1 VQVLSGQVY
10 IAGEVIDWH
19 NTESRNRN
27 VKLQLLDAAQHYR
40 LPDVDFLLLT
50 GDWPPEDR
58 SGQST
63 GCPLQGPVFMQV
75 TFQSAFWFG
84 NWSFI
89 WTSAS
94 ATSFC
99 KATWYADAKWHPVAC
114 FKLHELDN
122 LQASASPAV

>member
-1 VQVLSGQVY
+1 MNTPPAGFRVQIISGQVY

-19 NTESRNRN
+19 NTQSRNRN
-27 VKLQLLDAAQHYR
+27 VKLQLLDVAQHYR

-75 TFQSAFWFG
+75 SLPCQQQSHVD
-84 NWSFI
+84 
-89 WTSAS
+89 WTD
-94 ATSFC
+94 
-99 KATWYADAKWHPVAC
+99 ADILEMSSLDKCCMLGAAC
-114 FKLHELDN
+114 
-122 LQASASPAV
+122 

>member
-1 VQVLSGQVY
+1 MQVLSGQIY

-27 VKLQLLDAAQHYR
+27 VKLQLLDVAQHYR

-75 TFQSAFWFG
+75 SFQSAF
-84 NWSFI
+84 
-89 WTSAS
+89 
-94 ATSFC
+94 
-99 KATWYADAKWHPVAC
+99 
-114 FKLHELDN
+114 
-122 LQASASPAV
+122 

>member
-1 VQVLSGQVY
+1 MHGRTSHDPSGSPPAGFRVQIISGQVY

-19 NTESRNRN
+19 NTQSRNRN
-27 VKLQLLDAAQHYR
+27 VKLQLLDVAQHYR

-75 TFQSAFWFG
+75 SLRVVWSTCTFSIVFR
-84 NWSFI
+84 
-89 WTSAS
+89 
-94 ATSFC
+94 
-99 KATWYADAKWHPVAC
+99 
-114 FKLHELDN
+114 
-122 LQASASPAV
+122 

>member
-1 VQVLSGQVY
+1 MQVLSGQVY

-27 VKLQLLDAAQHYR
+27 VKLQLLDVAQHYR

-75 TFQSAFWFG
+75 SLQSAFWSSS
-84 NWSFI
+84 WSFI
-89 WTSAS
+89 WTSVNA
-94 ATSFC
+94 ASFC
-99 KATWYADAKWHPVAC
+99 YARP
-114 FKLHELDN
+114 LGMQLLN
-122 LQASASPAV
+122 GTQLLASTCLN